1 MVATY
6 MVVGRKRRGTTME
19 WTHWLIITTSTYH
32 PLTSLVKPKS
42 INSQEN
48 KNKRDHIKS
57 MFLEPK
63 KKSYR
68 L

>member
-63 KKSYR
+63 KKE